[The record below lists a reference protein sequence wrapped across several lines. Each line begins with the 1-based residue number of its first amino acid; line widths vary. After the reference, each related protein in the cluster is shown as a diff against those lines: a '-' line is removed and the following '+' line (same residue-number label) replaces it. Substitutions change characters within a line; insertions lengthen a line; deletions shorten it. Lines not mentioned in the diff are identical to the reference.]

1 MNQIQQNVGSGIE
14 ANNHQIPGAP
24 KKKNR
29 TLQFYKFLFY
39 SMKIEIKVHEFYDL
53 IRFSNQSEISLWIL
67 SVILYMNSPSDFSNV
82 FIWIHLLHV
91 IRGLIGFF
99 ILLKLP
105 RSFNVVEAMRNVP
118 EKDMETKL
126 FNDIARSV
134 VKREVIDKLE
144 GTKCWLITY
153 FSFTFVNFVFDIID
167 FLYVLASLDKEN
179 TPDNKK
185 IILLASLL
193 IDFLYLGK
201 NMYLFTFSYRFFIHI
216 LD

>member
-1 MNQIQQNVGSGIE
+1 MNPIQQHVGSGIDP
-14 ANNHQIPGAP
+14 NSPQIPEAP

-67 SVILYMNSPSDFSNV
+67 SVILYMNSPNDFSNV
-82 FIWIHLLHV
+82 FVWIHLFHV
-91 IRGLIGFF
+91 IRGLIGFI

-105 RSFNVVEAMRNVP
+105 RSFNVVEAMKNVP
-118 EKDMETKL
+118 EKEMETKL

-144 GTKCWLITY
+144 GIKCWLITY
-153 FSFTFVNFVFDIID
+153 FSFTFVNFVFDVID
-167 FLYVLASLDKEN
+167 FLYVLASLDKED

-201 NMYLFTFSYRFFIHI
+201 IFFSFTFSY
-216 LD
+216 